1 MRNRIRGE
9 ATRERKGGGGLSE
22 GGELEYLGV
31 RLLSGPCVYY
41 FLLVLLAVL
50 GTFVN
55 SAFYAFHTLHIATQN
70 QLLQRVIKAVT
81 LNGRSLLWVCFLGA
95 VCFYVYALLGF
106 LFLRSVFL
114 GNDLYCRTLLEC
126 FISTIR
132 HGLMFGMADVRS
144 LTLLSPF
151 PFFHISYCQNFDI
164 PEDDPNN
171 TFSYY
176 TWKTIFDISFFAIII
191 TIGRIASRLALTG
204 I

>member
-1 MRNRIRGE
+1 M
-9 ATRERKGGGGLSE
+9 
-22 GGELEYLGV
+22 EYLGV
-31 RLLSGPCVYY
+31 SLLSGPCVYY

-95 VCFYVYALLGF
+95 ICFYVYALLGF
-106 LFLRSVFL
+106 LFLRNIYT
-114 GNDLYCRTLLEC
+114 GNDLYCRTLWEC

-132 HGLMFGMADVRS
+132 NGLMFGMADVRLRS
-144 LTLLSPF
+144 LLSLSLSSLPYLHF
-151 PFFHISYCQNFDI
+151 QNFDI
-164 PEDDPNN
+164 PDEDPNN

-176 TWKTIFDISFFAIII
+176 AWKTIYDISFFAIII
-191 TIGRIASRLALTG
+191 TIGTTASRLT
-204 I
+204 